1 MIITETHKKLR
12 YRRGT
17 ARRAMPV
24 KILLATA
31 ELYEKMAFEKAAV
44 GQWPWRTLKVNGI
57 AAIWWANQRCSR
69 AAGQMTSQ

>member
-44 GQWPWRTLKVNGI
+44 GQ
-57 AAIWWANQRCSR
+57 
-69 AAGQMTSQ
+69 